1 MSLNS
6 DNQLVYSHESKALII
21 WQSFKERLGVSC
33 YQCRVLNL
41 ADLIMPTAILESLE
55 IPFSKNKYES
65 IINGL
70 PLGKSLGPDGFNL
83 DLMKRSWMIICND
96 FMTFTVDFITIIF
109 ALEALMVLI
118 SL

>member
-1 MSLNS
+1 
-6 DNQLVYSHESKALII
+6 
-21 WQSFKERLGVSC
+21 
-33 YQCRVLNL
+33 VLNL
-41 ADLIMPTAILESLE
+41 ADLIMPTTILESLQ
-55 IPFSKNKYES
+55 IPFSKNEIES

-70 PLGKSLGPDGFNL
+70 PLGKSDGFNS

-96 FMTFTVDFITIIF
+96 FMTFTLDFITIIF